1 MKCYIV
7 FNTIGGYETVEI
19 DTTADI
25 KFTSGGFI
33 EYETETEFVQ
43 DDIKNI
49 VKIYFE

>member
-1 MKCYIV
+1 MKCYMV
-7 FNTIGGYETVEI
+7 YKTVNGFETVEI

-33 EYETETEFVQ
+33 EYETKTEFVQ